1 MHLYEVLKRPVM
13 TEKSYALA
21 DEHNQ
26 YVFEVDRRAN
36 KMQVKDAVEAR
47 FGVTVTDVRIIN
59 VKPKT
64 RKRSLRQTAV
74 RKSGWKKAIV
84 TLAPGDSIQLYEGV

>member
-13 TEKSYALA
+13 TEKSLILA
-21 DEHNQ
+21 DENNQ

-36 KMQVKDAVEAR
+36 KMQVRQAVEAR

-59 VKPKT
+59 MKAKT

-84 TLAPGDSIQLYEGV
+84 TLAPGDSIQMFEGV

>member
-21 DEHNQ
+21 DEQNQ

-36 KMQVKDAVEAR
+36 KLQVKEAVEAR
-47 FGVTVTDVRIIN
+47 FGVTVTGVRIIN
-59 VKPKT
+59 MKPKT

-74 RKSGWKKAIV
+74 RKPGWKKAIV

>member
-13 TEKSYALA
+13 TEKSLILA

-26 YVFEVDRRAN
+26 YVFEVDTRAN
-36 KMQVKDAVEAR
+36 KMQVRQAVEAR
-47 FGVTVTDVRIIN
+47 FGVTVTEVRIIN
-59 VKPKT
+59 MKAKT

-84 TLAPGDSIQLYEGV
+84 TLAPGDSIQMFEGV

>member
-13 TEKSYALA
+13 TEKSLILA
-21 DEHNQ
+21 DENNQ

-36 KMQVKDAVEAR
+36 KMQVRQAVEAR

-59 VKPKT
+59 MKAKT

-74 RKSGWKKAIV
+74 RKAGWKKAII
-84 TLAPGDSIQLYEGV
+84 TLAPGDSIQMFEGV

>member
-13 TEKSYALA
+13 TEKSLILA
-21 DEHNQ
+21 DENNQ
-26 YVFEVDRRAN
+26 YVFEVNRRAN
-36 KMQVKDAVEAR
+36 KMQVRQAVEAR

-59 VKPKT
+59 MKAKT

-74 RKSGWKKAIV
+74 RKAGWKKAIV
-84 TLAPGDSIQLYEGV
+84 TLASGDSIQMFEGV

>member
-1 MHLYEVLKRPVM
+1 MHLYEVLKRPIL
-13 TEKSYALA
+13 TEKSLRLA
-21 DEHNQ
+21 DEQNQ

-36 KMQVKDAVEAR
+36 KILVKQAVEAR

-59 VKPKT
+59 MKPKT
-64 RKRSLRQTAV
+64 RRRSLRQTAV
-74 RKSGWKKAIV
+74 RKPGWKKAIV

>member
-13 TEKSYALA
+13 TEKSYAMA
-21 DEHNQ
+21 DDLNQ

-36 KMQVKDAVEAR
+36 KMQVKDAIETR
-47 FGVTVTDVRIIN
+47 FGVTVTSVRIIN
-59 VKPKT
+59 MKPKT

-74 RKSGWKKAIV
+74 RKPGWKKAIV

>member
-13 TEKSYALA
+13 TEKSYAMA
-21 DEHNQ
+21 DDFNQ

-36 KMQVKDAVEAR
+36 KMLVKQAVEAR
-47 FGVTVTDVRIIN
+47 FDVTVTNVRIIN
-59 VKPKT
+59 MKPKT
-64 RKRSLRQTAV
+64 RKRSLRQSAV
-74 RKSGWKKAIV
+74 RKAGWKKAIV